1 MTTAPTTWAPVP
13 ALPGASPGP
22 PGLGVPGSGRTSGSG
37 DLRAWLLGPS
47 GRKRFKPLA
56 QAPCEVVLGKLE
68 PPPPLTCWTETER
81 AKGCRSH
88 TSPLLPPGPPSL
100 EGGALGTDLLV
111 PGNRSPPGTAPNPGS
126 LHPGPTAGRRGREA
140 QRGGLSSPCLPP
152 QAASLP
158 CTWWP
163 WAAPPAS
170 SPCPWGLPQRHFLG
184 KLSRHARHSGARTCF
199 AWAAL
204 CVLRD
209 SGARSL
215 QRAWWPRAVPRPAE

>member
-1 MTTAPTTWAPVP
+1 MTTAPTAWAPVP

-22 PGLGVPGSGRTSGSG
+22 PGLGVLGSGRTSGSG

-88 TSPLLPPGPPSL
+88 MSPHPCFPRGPRPWKVVPWELTSSCQ
-100 EGGALGTDLLV
+100 ETV
-111 PGNRSPPGTAPNPGS
+111 PHPGTAPNPGS
-126 LHPGPTAGRRGREA
+126 LRPGPTAGRRGREA

-209 SGARSL
+209 RGARSL
-215 QRAWWPRAVPRPAE
+215 QRAWWPRAVP